1 MLGNVGKEAITIL
14 CEREKVVLLQPFGND
29 RRMIRAPAINEF
41 FTCVESVVVW
51 TVPARVDGLV
61 DVTSRLSAAKEFL
74 RGPDMA
80 LFRGAYPV
88 VVGDVQSGPGQAKD
102 AIQIVHPGSGI
113 AAISFSGTC
122 YVLAVL
128 VNSYTEVGIVS
139 LQAMEARNDIRSHF
153 LQGMADMRWGIGII
167 DRRCDVVTFVTPAV
181 FVIHAV
187 SRFFLLV
194 FDFHHDCLLA
204 PVALA

>member
-1 MLGNVGKEAITIL
+1 MLGIARDGYTPRFFIRAQEARYREITQPLLDHCQHLCSPVSRHDEFWMLCDVGKESITIL
-14 CEREKVVLLQPFGND
+14 CEREKVVLLLQPFGND

-61 DVTSRLSAAKEFL
+61 DVTPRLRAEKEFL

-88 VVGDVQSGPGQAKD
+88 VVGDVQSGPGQAED

-113 AAISFSGTC
+113 DAISFSGTC

-128 VNSYTEVGIVS
+128 VNSYTQLGIVS
-139 LQAMEARNDIRSHF
+139 L
-153 LQGMADMRWGIGII
+153 
-167 DRRCDVVTFVTPAV
+167 
-181 FVIHAV
+181 
-187 SRFFLLV
+187 
-194 FDFHHDCLLA
+194 
-204 PVALA
+204 